1 EKAKADERERQ
12 LRILDTPLFE
22 TTVISDDEDSAGEPS
37 KAAVGRPEPAETAVD
52 PQPAETA
59 VDPQPA
65 ETAVD
70 PEPAETAELA
80 VIDLDGESPAEIAG
94 ADLPGESIAEMEALA
109 CAPLP
114 GLIESLDEIEA
125 CQEMIEACSEEPEVI
140 AIEDEVPAAPKRTAE
155 DMEADGSYK
164 YPVPLPVPS
173 MDAILEKAAVADA
186 PVYGAQGQDG
196 GAAKKRRKVPKD
208 RVDAKVAKGDPK
220 AVPGMAAAELAE
232 EDLSGLTRQELIEKH
247 GAFEPPVHVTTNHVY
262 SNTYHN
268 FAKKGLEGMQLRAKA
283 RQSTGIFKQHR
294 LCLPALVT
302 SFRAKHAPRK
312 PAAEEEEDGPAKS

>member
-1 EKAKADERERQ
+1 
-12 LRILDTPLFE
+12 
-22 TTVISDDEDSAGEPS
+22 
-37 KAAVGRPEPAETAVD
+37 AAVGPEPAD
-52 PQPAETA
+52 
-59 VDPQPA
+59 
-65 ETAVD
+65 TAVD
-70 PEPAETAELA
+70 PEPAEAAVDPEPSETEVDPELA
-80 VIDLDGESPAEIAG
+80 VVDLDGESPAEIAG

-114 GLIESLDEIEA
+114 GLIESIDEIEA
-125 CQEMIEACSEEPEVI
+125 CQEMIEACTCVI
-140 AIEDEVPAAPKRTAE
+140 AIDDEMEVPAAPKRTAE

-164 YPVPLPVPS
+164 YPAPLPVPS

-186 PVYGAQGQDG
+186 PVYGDQGQDG

-220 AVPGMAAAELAE
+220 AADAAAVAVPGMAAAELP

-247 GAFEPPVHVTTNHVY
+247 RAFEPPVHVTTNHVY

-268 FAKKGLEGMQLRAKA
+268 FAKKGPTGMQLRAKA

-302 SFRAKHAPRK
+302 SFRAKHAARK
-312 PAAEEEEDGPAKS
+312 PAAEEEDGPAKS